1 MKGEGVEFTVEDF
14 IKNLVREKDRLMVA
28 VGDFGAREAVSRWQR
43 LELSFFGCKQWKGVL
58 GVN

>member
-1 MKGEGVEFTVEDF
+1 MKGEGVESTVEDF
-14 IKNLVREKDRLMVA
+14 IKNLGREKDRVMVA
-28 VGDFGAREAVSRWQR
+28 GGEFWAREAVSRRQR

>member
-1 MKGEGVEFTVEDF
+1 MEDF
-14 IKNLVREKDRLMVA
+14 TKNLGREEKDRVMVA
-28 VGDFGAREAVSRWQR
+28 GGEFGAREAVSRWQR